1 MRLSFAEQIQNANV
15 LLHENEVEKSIEN
28 YEEALRLASTPEQQL
43 HLNSILGRLYQRTKN
58 PNKAIEA
65 FENALT
71 LMEGDDQLGTPIDR
85 ASILNNIAAIQSE
98 TDKAK
103 AIDHYKKALTI
114 YTELVEDGES
124 DYSPHLANTQ
134 FALAEVYAKKKDY
147 YFAKKYYKKA
157 IKIYESLKDHDYL
170 RLRASAH
177 YQLGNIYTDEFNLFD
192 AKVHYM
198 KAQNLFE
205 NLITE
210 GDDALK
216 PYLAAVLNNLAVTF
230 NSMEEPEKSLQYYGL
245 ALKAYQELSDLNFD
259 IFQPYVASTFNSLGI
274 VHSEMKNFD
283 QAIQNISQAVD
294 RYNELTDAR
303 PQEFTHY
310 LATGL
315 HNLGL
320 FYFELRNNDRAM
332 DYFGQ
337 ALEMRRKLAAN
348 QPNDFDADYC
358 ATALNMV
365 ELYQSQLENKV
376 DFIFKTQALELL
388 SEVEAR
394 LQKYGDNLPVI
405 KNMKNDSQHYL
416 DYFTAINEEYLS
428 LHHVLRKVNNLKE
441 QIDETIYPEEK
452 MVFQQEIMNLLK
464 DNLNK
469 YPNNDRLKFELALAH
484 VNMSWLQLRLQEY
497 DKAEQTILDAPILES
512 PLLSLSCNLA
522 HSYLLQED
530 MEKAMELYEKLSKK
544 VNDQNESYKA
554 IILKDFETLRKDG
567 IDYEGFN
574 VVTERF
580 K

>member
-28 YEEALRLASTPEQQL
+28 YQEALRLATTPEQQL
-43 HLNSILGRLYQRTKN
+43 HLNNILGRLYQRTKN

-71 LMEGDDQLGTPIDR
+71 LMEGNTNLGTSIEM

-98 TDKAK
+98 TDKTT
-103 AIDHYKKALTI
+103 AIDHYKKALAI
-114 YTELVEDGES
+114 YTEMVEDGES
-124 DYSPHLANTQ
+124 DYGPHLANTQ

-147 YFAKKYYKKA
+147 YFAKKYYKEA
-157 IKIYESLKDHDYL
+157 IKIYESLKGPDYL

-205 NLITE
+205 NLIAE

-274 VHSEMKNFD
+274 VHSEMENFD

-294 RYNELTDAR
+294 RYNELADAR
-303 PQEFTHY
+303 PQEFMHY

-320 FYFELRNNDRAM
+320 FHFELRKYDGAM

-337 ALEMRRKLAAN
+337 ALEIRRKLAAEE
-348 QPNDFDADYC
+348 PEDFNADFC
-358 ATALNMV
+358 ATALNLV
-365 ELYQSQLENKV
+365 ELYQTQLEDKL
-376 DFIFKTQALELL
+376 DFTFKTQALELL
-388 SEVEAR
+388 SDVEAR
-394 LQKYGDNLPVI
+394 LQKYGDNLAVI

-416 DYFTAINEEYLS
+416 DYFTTINEDHLS
-428 LHHVLRKVNNLKE
+428 LHHVLRKANNLKE

-464 DNLNK
+464 DSFNK
-469 YPNNDRLKFELALAH
+469 YPNNDRIKYELALAH
-484 VNMSWLQLRLQEY
+484 VNMSWIQLRIKEY

-512 PLLSLSCNLA
+512 PLLTLSCNLA
-522 HSYLLQED
+522 HSYLLKSD
-530 MEKAMELYEKLSKK
+530 MDKAMVLYEELSKK
-544 VNDQNESYKA
+544 VNDQNESYKS
-554 IILKDFETLRKDG
+554 IILKDFDTLRKDG
-567 IDYEGFN
+567 INHDGFN
-574 VVTERF
+574 IVAERF

>member
-28 YEEALRLASTPEQQL
+28 YQEALRLATTPVQQL
-43 HLNSILGRLYQRTKN
+43 HLNNILGRLYQRTKN

-65 FENALT
+65 FENTLT
-71 LMEGDDQLGTPIDR
+71 LMEGNTNLGTSIDM

-98 TDKAK
+98 TDKAT
-103 AIDHYKKALTI
+103 AIDHYKKALAI
-114 YTELVEDGES
+114 YTEMVEDGES

-147 YFAKKYYKKA
+147 YFAKKYYKEA
-157 IKIYESLKDHDYL
+157 IKIYESLKGADYL

-205 NLITE
+205 NLIAE

-274 VHSEMKNFD
+274 VHSEMENFD

-294 RYNELTDAR
+294 RYNELADAR

-320 FYFELRNNDRAM
+320 FHFELRKYDGAM

-337 ALEMRRKLAAN
+337 ALEIRRKLAAEE
-348 QPNDFDADYC
+348 PEDFDADFC
-358 ATALNMV
+358 ATALNLV
-365 ELYQSQLENKV
+365 ELYQTQLEDKL
-376 DFIFKTQALELL
+376 DFTFKTQALELL
-388 SEVEAR
+388 SDVEAR
-394 LQKYGDNLPVI
+394 LQKYGDNLAVI

-416 DYFTAINEEYLS
+416 DYFTTINEDHLS
-428 LHHVLRKVNNLKE
+428 LHHVLRKANNLKE

-464 DNLNK
+464 DSFNK
-469 YPNNDRLKFELALAH
+469 YPNNDRIKYELALAH
-484 VNMSWLQLRLQEY
+484 VNMSWIQLRIKEY

-512 PLLSLSCNLA
+512 PLLTLSCNLA
-522 HSYLLQED
+522 HSYLLKSD
-530 MEKAMELYEKLSKK
+530 MDKAMVLYEELSKK
-544 VNDQNESYKA
+544 VNDQNESYKS
-554 IILKDFETLRKDG
+554 IILKDFDTLRKDG
-567 IDYEGFN
+567 IDHDGFN
-574 VVTERF
+574 IVAERF

>member
-1 MRLSFAEQIQNANV
+1 
-15 LLHENEVEKSIEN
+15 
-28 YEEALRLASTPEQQL
+28 
-43 HLNSILGRLYQRTKN
+43 
-58 PNKAIEA
+58 
-65 FENALT
+65 
-71 LMEGDDQLGTPIDR
+71 MEGNTNLGTSIDM

-98 TDKAK
+98 TDKAT
-103 AIDHYKKALTI
+103 AIDHYKKALAI
-114 YTELVEDGES
+114 YTEMVEDGES

-147 YFAKKYYKKA
+147 YFAKKYYKEA
-157 IKIYESLKDHDYL
+157 IKIYESLKGADYL

-205 NLITE
+205 NLIAE

-274 VHSEMKNFD
+274 VHSEMENFD

-294 RYNELTDAR
+294 RYNELADAR

-320 FYFELRNNDRAM
+320 FHFELRKYDVAM

-337 ALEMRRKLAAN
+337 ALEIRRKLAAEE
-348 QPNDFDADYC
+348 PDDFDADFC
-358 ATALNMV
+358 ATALNLV
-365 ELYQSQLENKV
+365 ELYQTQLEDKL
-376 DFIFKTQALELL
+376 DFTFKTQALELL
-388 SEVEAR
+388 SDVEAR
-394 LQKYGDNLPVI
+394 LQKYGDNLAVI

-416 DYFTAINEEYLS
+416 DYFTKINEDHLS
-428 LHHVLRKVNNLKE
+428 LHHVLRKANNLKE

-464 DNLNK
+464 DSFNK
-469 YPNNDRLKFELALAH
+469 YPNNDRIKYELALAH
-484 VNMSWLQLRLQEY
+484 VNMSWIQLRIKEY

-512 PLLSLSCNLA
+512 PLLTLSCNLA
-522 HSYLLQED
+522 HSYLLKSD
-530 MEKAMELYEKLSKK
+530 MDKAMVLYEELSKK
-544 VNDQNESYKA
+544 VNDQNESYKS
-554 IILKDFETLRKDG
+554 IILKDFDTLRKDG
-567 IDYEGFN
+567 INHDGFN
-574 VVTERF
+574 IVAERF